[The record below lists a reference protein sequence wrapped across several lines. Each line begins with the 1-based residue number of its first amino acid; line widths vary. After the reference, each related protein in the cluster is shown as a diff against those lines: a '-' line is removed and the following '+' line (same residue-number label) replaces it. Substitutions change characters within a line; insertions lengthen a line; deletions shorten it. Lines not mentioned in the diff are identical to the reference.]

1 MSASSSGVELR
12 IPAGAGTF
20 HPARWY
26 PHPAKDAP
34 LLLYLHGGA
43 FVGAPTAGRPT
54 PIEQLLMQAGASVVS
69 LRYPLAP
76 EHPFPQAIHAAYAT
90 LLYLSRERRR
100 FFRAKGG
107 ILVAGV
113 EAGGN
118 IAAGV
123 AMMVRDRKE
132 LRLAGQILFSPM
144 LDPLLATQSLRR
156 IKAGPRGC
164 RFAQGW
170 RQYTPRP
177 GDACH
182 PYANPADAVRLDGLP
197 PTMLV
202 TAGDDPFRDESL
214 GYSQRLSDHG
224 VDTHVVSLPP
234 PTDLPSTC
242 MNEAA
247 AQAPW
252 MAVARDPLR
261 RFLAGAPHYLPRTS
275 S

>member
-1 MSASSSGVELR
+1 MDISLYGEELR
-12 IPAGAGTF
+12 IPAGADNIHQAT
-20 HPARWY
+20 WY
-26 PHPAKDAP
+26 PNPAKDAP

-54 PIEQLLMQAGASVVS
+54 AIEQLLMQAGASVVS

-100 FFRAKGG
+100 FSSGKAE

-132 LRLAGQILFSPM
+132 LHLAGQLLFSPM

-156 IKAGPRGC
+156 IKAGPWGC

-197 PTMLV
+197 PALLV
-202 TAGDDPFRDESL
+202 TASDDPFRDETL
-214 GYSQRLSDHG
+214 AYSQRLIDHG
-224 VDTHVVSLPP
+224 IDAHVVSLPP
-234 PTDLPSTC
+234 PTNLSATC
-242 MNEAA
+242 MEEAP

-261 RFLAGAPHYLPRTS
+261 RFLIGASHYSPRTLS
-275 S
+275 